1 LLRFYRI
8 LWYPSLRPS
17 GLCVGLGRKEGRKGT
32 LMVWHAVVWILW
44 RTRNDR
50 IFSGKIVELE
60 EIMDRIK
67 IVSWKW
73 LLAKKD
79 SAPCLFYEWCVDPFD
94 CLAR

>member
-1 LLRFYRI
+1 MVSIFETFRAMRRI
-8 LWYPSLRPS
+8 
-17 GLCVGLGRKEGRKGT
+17 RKEGRKGI

-44 RTRNDR
+44 RARNDR